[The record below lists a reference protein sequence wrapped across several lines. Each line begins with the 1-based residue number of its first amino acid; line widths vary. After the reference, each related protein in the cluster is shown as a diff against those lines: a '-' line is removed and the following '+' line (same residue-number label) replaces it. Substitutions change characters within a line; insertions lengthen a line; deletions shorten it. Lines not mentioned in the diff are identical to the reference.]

1 MVTVVLPGKL
11 VLHVSHKDFP
21 ASSSTHVSVQTHS
34 ECVSMVEG
42 NGSEYHLCTLNYHL
56 VNVYAAF

>member
-1 MVTVVLPGKL
+1 MVTLVLPGKL
-11 VLHVSHKDFP
+11 ILHKSSKDFP
-21 ASSSTHVSVQTHS
+21 TSSGAHISVQTHS
-34 ECVSMVEG
+34 DCLSMVEG

>member
-1 MVTVVLPGKL
+1 MVSLVLPGKL
-11 VLHVSHKDFP
+11 ILHMSSKGFP
-21 ASSSTHVSVQTHS
+21 TSSSTYISVQTHS
-34 ECVSMVEG
+34 DWISMVEG